1 MNRLF
6 VLVGPSAAGKTL
18 ISNFIVNRDISRF
31 DEILNKADLE
41 TQKLMIEN
49 FKKAKTLLY
58 KKEFKKVITSTSRCP
73 RENEFQGVDYYFYTT
88 QEFQEKILENKFLE
102 YVQNFGNYY
111 GTSFTSI
118 KDSIE
123 KSHGIIVIDD
133 DGARKL
139 KETFKNQVVTI
150 YLDVSIKTMEA
161 RMKGR
166 NESLESYK
174 ARVENLK
181 IINYKKEADYIIDA
195 NERIDLVILDI
206 VDIMN

>member
-49 FKKAKTLLY
+49 LKKAKTLLY
-58 KKEFKKVITSTSRCP
+58 KKDFKKVITSTSRCP

-88 QEFQEKILENKFLE
+88 QEFEEKILENEFLE

-118 KDSIE
+118 KKSIE
-123 KSHGIIVIDD
+123 ESHGIIVIDD

-174 ARVENLK
+174 ARVGNLK

>member
-118 KDSIE
+118 KESIE

>member
-73 RENEFQGVDYYFYTT
+73 RENEIQGVDYYFYTP
-88 QEFQEKILENKFLE
+88 QEFEEKILENKFLE

-118 KDSIE
+118 KESIE

-133 DGARKL
+133 NGAKKL

-206 VDIMN
+206 VDIIN

>member
-31 DEILNKADLE
+31 DKILNKADLE

-73 RENEFQGVDYYFYTT
+73 RENEFQGVDYYFYTK
-88 QEFQEKILENKFLE
+88 QEFEEKILENKFLE

-118 KDSIE
+118 KESIE
-123 KSHGIIVIDD
+123 ESHGIIVIDD

>member
-49 FKKAKTLLY
+49 LKKAKTLLY
-58 KKEFKKVITSTSRCP
+58 KKDFKKVITSTSRCP

-88 QEFQEKILENKFLE
+88 QEFEEKILENEFLE

-118 KDSIE
+118 KKSIE
-123 KSHGIIVIDD
+123 ESHGIIVIDD

-174 ARVENLK
+174 ARVGNLK

-206 VDIMN
+206 ADIMN

>member
-49 FKKAKTLLY
+49 LKKAKTLLY
-58 KKEFKKVITSTSRCP
+58 KKDFKKVITSTSRCP

-88 QEFQEKILENKFLE
+88 QEFEEKILENEFLE

-118 KDSIE
+118 KESIE
-123 KSHGIIVIDD
+123 ESHGIIVIDD

-206 VDIMN
+206 VDIIK

>member
-88 QEFQEKILENKFLE
+88 QEFEEKILENKFLE

-118 KDSIE
+118 KESIE

>member
-88 QEFQEKILENKFLE
+88 QEFEEKILENKFLE

-118 KDSIE
+118 KESIE
-123 KSHGIIVIDD
+123 ESHGIIVIDD

>member
-88 QEFQEKILENKFLE
+88 QEFEEKILENEFLE

-118 KDSIE
+118 KKSIE
-123 KSHGIIVIDD
+123 ESHGIIVIDD

-174 ARVENLK
+174 ARVGNLK

-206 VDIMN
+206 VDIIN

>member
-31 DEILNKADLE
+31 YEILNKADLE

-49 FKKAKTLLY
+49 LKKAKTLLY
-58 KKEFKKVITSTSRCP
+58 KKDFKKVITSTSRCP

-88 QEFQEKILENKFLE
+88 QEFEEKILENNFLE

-118 KDSIE
+118 KESIE
-123 KSHGIIVIDD
+123 ESHGIIVIDD

-206 VDIMN
+206 ADIMN

>member
-18 ISNFIVNRDISRF
+18 ISNFIVNKDISRF

-88 QEFQEKILENKFLE
+88 QEFEEKILENEFLE

-118 KDSIE
+118 KKSIE
-123 KSHGIIVIDD
+123 ESHGIIVIDD

-174 ARVENLK
+174 ARVGNLK

-206 VDIMN
+206 ADIMN

>member
-49 FKKAKTLLY
+49 LKKAKTLLY
-58 KKEFKKVITSTSRCP
+58 KKDFKKVITSTSRCP

-88 QEFQEKILENKFLE
+88 QEFEEKILENEFLE

-118 KDSIE
+118 KKSIE
-123 KSHGIIVIDD
+123 ESHGIIVIDD

-174 ARVENLK
+174 ARVGNLK

-206 VDIMN
+206 VDVIK

>member
-73 RENEFQGVDYYFYTT
+73 RENEFQGVDYYFYTK
-88 QEFQEKILENKFLE
+88 QEFEEKILENKFLE

-118 KDSIE
+118 KESIE
-123 KSHGIIVIDD
+123 ESHGIIVIDD

>member
-1 MNRLF
+1 MMM
-6 VLVGPSAAGKTL
+6 V
-18 ISNFIVNRDISRF
+18 
-31 DEILNKADLE
+31 
-41 TQKLMIEN
+41 QEN
-49 FKKAKTLLY
+49 F
-58 KKEFKKVITSTSRCP
+58 
-73 RENEFQGVDYYFYTT
+73 
-88 QEFQEKILENKFLE
+88 
-102 YVQNFGNYY
+102 
-111 GTSFTSI
+111 
-118 KDSIE
+118 
-123 KSHGIIVIDD
+123 
-133 DGARKL
+133 

-206 VDIMN
+206 VDIIN